1 MIPCHARVRARVR
14 GECRCIRRARLTI
27 NRTTRSR
34 RIYSRVRSPTG
45 VVWHGVEDR
54 IYYSAHIDIPVWYFQ
69 HRSRARPPSE
79 IRTPPSVNRD
89 GPAQVGNLLRQ
100 VVKFWALITG
110 LRVAVRARWIEK
122 ERRTSWLRRKA
133 VCSGLQSGNIEIA
146 TGGHAARK
154 DWPMPTIAY
163 LFD

>member
-1 MIPCHARVRARVR
+1 VRISFLRQCVIITRMILCHARARE
-14 GECRCIRRARLTI
+14 ECRCIRRARLTI

-45 VVWHGVEDR
+45 VAWRGVADR

-110 LRVAVRARWIEK
+110 LRVAVRTESSVTRG
-122 ERRTSWLRRKA
+122 RKTNELTA
-133 VCSGLQSGNIEIA
+133 QKSHVQ
-146 TGGHAARK
+146 
-154 DWPMPTIAY
+154 WPPI
-163 LFD
+163 